1 MLINIE
7 GTDAS
12 GKQTQSKML
21 YNYFLK
27 KEIKSKLITFPD
39 YDNDSSALVKMY
51 LKGEFGKNPD
61 DVNPKAASIF
71 FACDRYASYKTNWET
86 YYKEEYAI
94 IADRYT
100 TSNVIH
106 QASKIENQAERF
118 HFVDWLYDL
127 EYNIFG
133 IPKPDLIIFLNM
145 PPQVSFQLMENRVN
159 KISGED
165 TKDIHESDQAY
176 IIRSNRNALDISEV
190 LGWIRVDCIDPGG
203 ALKSKEDIHHEIIK
217 IVESKI

>member
-21 YNYFLK
+21 YNYLLK
-27 KEIKSKLITFPD
+27 KRVKSKLITFPD
-39 YDNDSSALVKMY
+39 YNNDSSALVKMY
-51 LKGEFGKNPD
+51 LNGEFGKNPD

-71 FACDRYASYKTNWET
+71 FACDRYASYKTNWEK
-86 YYKEEYAI
+86 YYKDNYTI

-106 QASKIENQAERF
+106 QASKIDDKEERF
-118 HFVDWLYDL
+118 CFVEWLYDL

-133 IPKPDLIIFLNM
+133 IPKPDIIIFLNM

-159 KISGED
+159 KISGEN
-165 TKDIHESDQAY
+165 TKDIHESNEGY
-176 IIRSNRNALDISEV
+176 IIRSNTNALAISEF
-190 LGWIRVDCIDPGG
+190 LGWIKVDCMDRDGV
-203 ALKSKEDIHHEIIK
+203 LKSKKNIHDEIIK